1 MHLKLIAA
9 AVATLSLAAACLER
23 PVVPTEPRTSNQFV
37 DQIVQNRIERIDL
50 LFMIDN
56 SRSMA
61 DKQEILKQAVPVL
74 LNRLV
79 SPICVDERGAPVG
92 GNAPCVRGAP
102 EFTPIKDIHI
112 GVVTSDLGD
121 MSGYAAGCTNGDRGL
136 IAGSEVHPNLV
147 NWNSQGFLA
156 WDPDA
161 ITKPRNDPPGMTQAP
176 DLIGAFQNMV
186 VAAGESGC
194 GFEASLESW
203 YRFLVDPEPPEK
215 VSYDPTTGQTT
226 AAGIDKTIL
235 AQRAAFLRSDSL
247 LAIVMLTDENDCS
260 IADFSDGGVL
270 GYAGSSQGI
279 GRMPK
284 STSACDRDVNDACCV
299 PCGVAVPGCPTP
311 DADPKC
317 QSGYFFEDET
327 AEPANLRCFQQRK
340 RFGKDFLQ
348 PLSRYV
354 DGLTLPQ
361 IYNRRGEQVPNPI
374 FAAPVGVASRDRSL
388 VYLAG
393 ITGVPWQDVSDEA
406 SWSDPRRLRYLSYTE
421 LEAKGRFDWMLGKPG
436 ERPQDPFMVESI
448 QDRTT
453 IAGLSPAHPAGAAVG
468 SLAPATATRLENP
481 INGHESAGV
490 EEPQYACIFPKTPTT
505 CEGSSLSGPPCDC
518 YATHASLNRSLC
530 EGNVQTHAKAFPGTR
545 QLEVLRGVGMRTKNA
560 IVASICPKVT
570 DAADPAA
577 DPDYGYNPA
586 VTAVIERL
594 KEQIAVK
601 CLPRQLE
608 VDGNGQVPCRVIEAG
623 RPDAENGRCAPC
635 DTPGRKALG
644 DSPVAGNVRDQLASA
659 GHCGVPGTPACKDYC
674 LCEVEQFSGANLGRC
689 QGSAE
694 PLSDAQGF
702 CYVDG
707 IPHGTELPTDD
718 QVLQRAASVSKC
730 PATQRRVLRFSSEVP
745 AKGSVAYIACTG
757 EAIH

>member
-1 MHLKLIAA
+1 MHSKLIAA

-121 MSGYAAGCTNGDRGL
+121 MSGHAEGCKAPDRGL
-136 IAGSEVHPNLV
+136 IAGAPEQPNLV
-147 NWNSQGFLA
+147 NWNNQGFLA

-161 ITKPRNDPPGMTQAP
+161 ATRPRNDPPGMTQAP
-176 DLIGAFQNMV
+176 DLVGAFQNMV
-186 VAAGESGC
+186 VAAGEEGC

-203 YRFLVDPEPPEK
+203 YRFLVDPEPPQQ
-215 VSYDPTTGQTT
+215 VTYDSTSGTV
-226 AAGIDKTIL
+226 AAGIDTTIL
-235 AQRAAFLRSDSL
+235 AQRAAFLRPDSL
-247 LAIVMLTDENDCS
+247 LAVVMLTDENDCS
-260 IADFSDGGVL
+260 LTDYSDGGVV
-270 GYAGSSQGI
+270 GYAD
-279 GRMPK
+279 RMPRAN
-284 STSACDRDVNDACCV
+284 SACDRDLNDPCCA
-299 PCGVAVPGCPTP
+299 PCVVSLPGCTP
-311 DADPKC
+311 PESDPKC
-317 QSGYFFEDET
+317 QAAKFYSDDT
-327 AEPANLRCFQQRK
+327 SDSPNLRCFQQKR

-348 PLSRYV
+348 PISRYV
-354 DGLTLPQ
+354 DGLTSPQ
-361 IYNRRGEQVPNPI
+361 IYNRRGELVPNPI
-374 FAAPVGVASRDRSL
+374 FAAPAGGATRDRSL

-406 SWSDPRRLRYLSYTE
+406 SWSDPRRLRYLSYEE
-421 LEAKGRFDWMLGKPG
+421 LEAQGRFDWMLGKPG
-436 ERPQDPFMVESI
+436 ERPQDPFMIESVE
-448 QDRTT
+448 DRST
-453 IAGLSPAHPAGAAVG
+453 IPGLSLVHPAGAAIG
-468 SLAPATATRLENP
+468 SISPSSATRLENP
-481 INGHESAGV
+481 INGHESVGGT
-490 EEPQYACIFPKTPTT
+490 EPQYACTFPKTPTT
-505 CEGSSLSGPPCDC
+505 CAGDGSNGPPCDC
-518 YATHASLNRSLC
+518 LSKDSALNRSLC
-530 EGNVQTHAKAFPGTR
+530 EGTVQTHAKAFPGTR

-586 VTAVIERL
+586 VAAVIERL

-608 VDGNGQVPCRVIEAG
+608 VDGDGQVPCRVIEAG
-623 RPDAENGRCAPC
+623 RPDAQSGTCAPC
-635 DTPGRKALG
+635 DTAGRKALG
-644 DSPVAGNVRDQLASA
+644 DSPVVGNVRDQLEGA
-659 GHCGVPGTPACKDYC
+659 GYCGVPGTPACKDYC

-707 IPHGTELPTDD
+707 VPHGTELATDD

-745 AKGSVAYIACTG
+745 ARGSVAYIACMG